1 MKLSEFEKEISSLIL
16 QPIQLPDN
24 GEVIELSLDDVRYIP
39 PRERIEKEIAE
50 KLYPKYIEFAEGQ
63 EPIEWLEER
72 KQLFAEKDVLKY
84 STMTEEIDNCCLK
97 SVGKKKYPFDF
108 FSKASL
114 KEVNY
119 IKAKKPRI
127 EENPEKKQ
135 DLVLSIAIYSNGEKK
150 GVKSHSYLVLGSQT
164 LSELADAIYCVN
176 NFSKV
181 SVDQDPRSEKNG
193 IYFFFENCFYNKG
206 MISDETRRK
215 ISDEDIL
222 LHTAEREIEEN
233 IRLAKETKQKIAA
246 EEDISFAVDSVQI
259 DAEIDGLRNEKN
271 KIVKRRIEIY
281 NMLAQYQE
289 PITWLRSKNKSANY
303 NALSMETTRFSDLH
317 LKIGAQYLYC
327 HAGDCEHVLIVE
339 NVRGYSPHI
348 DNYDSFPVLVYQN
361 KIRRL
366 KCSVCK
372 YLPGRIVTTD
382 DESICENPCL
392 FCEVCF
398 KLLHPDDERTPPEE
412 KKYEKHAYFQDT

>member
-16 QPIQLPDN
+16 QPIPLPDD
-24 GEVIELSLDDVRYIP
+24 GKVIDLSLDDVRYIP
-39 PRERIEKEIAE
+39 PRERIEKEITE
-50 KLYPKYIEFAEGQ
+50 KLYPKYVEFAKGQ
-63 EPIEWLEER
+63 EPEDWKEER
-72 KQLFAEKDVLKY
+72 KNLFAEKDILKY
-84 STMTEEIDNCCLK
+84 STITEEINNCCLK

-127 EENPEKKQ
+127 VENPEKKQ
-135 DLVLSIAIYSNGEKK
+135 DLVLSIAIYSNEKK
-150 GVKSHSYLVLGSQT
+150 GVKSDSFLVLGSQT
-164 LSELADAIYCVN
+164 LNELADAIYCVN
-176 NFSKV
+176 NFSKA

-193 IYFFFENCFYNKG
+193 IYFFFENYFYNKG
-206 MISDETRRK
+206 MISNETRK
-215 ISDEDIL
+215 QISDEDIL
-222 LHTAEREIEEN
+222 LGRE
-233 IRLAKETKQKIAA
+233 LM
-246 EEDISFAVDSVQI
+246 QI
-259 DAEIDGLRNEKN
+259 DADLLAAKENKEKNVAGDIHFGMERDQIDVEIDNLRVVKN
-271 KIVKRRIEIY
+271 QILKRRIEIY

-289 PITWLRSKNKSANY
+289 PISWLRNKNSKISY
-303 NALSMETTRFSDLH
+303 NALPMETTSFSDLK

-339 NVRGYSPHI
+339 NVRGYSPII
-348 DNYDSFPVLVYQN
+348 DNYDSFPVQVYQN

-372 YLPGRIVTTD
+372 YLPGRIVTTN

-392 FCEVCF
+392 LCEVCF
-398 KLLHPDDERTPPEE
+398 DLLHPDDDKLEPEE
-412 KKYEKHAYFQDT
+412 KKYEKHPYFLDA

>member
-16 QPIQLPDN
+16 QPIHLPDD
-24 GEVIELSLDDVRYIP
+24 GRVIDLSLDEVRYIP
-39 PRERIEKEIAE
+39 PRERIEKEISE
-50 KLYPKYIEFAEGQ
+50 TLYPKYKEFAEGH
-63 EPIEWLEER
+63 EPEEWKEER
-72 KQLFAEKDVLKY
+72 KQLFAEKDTLKY
-84 STMTEEIDNCCLK
+84 STITEEINNCYLK

-119 IKAKKPRI
+119 VKAKKPRI

-150 GVKSHSYLVLGSQT
+150 GIKSHSYLVLGSQT
-164 LSELADAIYCVN
+164 LNELADAIYCVN

-181 SVDQDPRSEKNG
+181 SADQDPRSEKNG

-206 MISDETRRK
+206 MISDDTRRQ

-222 LHTAEREIEEN
+222 LGKQLEQIDDKL
-233 IRLAKETKQKIAA
+233 RLAKETKQKNSAVEDIHFA
-246 EEDISFAVDSVQI
+246 EEPNQLDE
-259 DAEIDGLRNEKN
+259 EIDNLRTMKN
-271 KIVKRRIEIY
+271 QIVKRRIEIY

-289 PITWLRSKNKSANY
+289 PITWLRNKNSGTNY
-303 NALSMETTRFSDLH
+303 NALSMETTRFRDLN

-339 NVRGYSPHI
+339 NVRGYSPTI

-372 YLPGRIVTTD
+372 YLPGRIVTTN
-382 DESICENPCL
+382 DEAICENTCL

-398 KLLHPDDERTPPEE
+398 KLLHPDDELLAPEQ
-412 KKYEKHAYFQDT
+412 KKYQKHTYFNDV